1 MGKGNRIRL
10 LVCVLMA
17 SAGFVAGEAAAQE
30 AAPPA
35 EGALQVGAGSA
46 DDRDIVVTAG
56 RVPATAQS
64 TALTVNVLSAK
75 NLEASGVVDTTQL
88 QTQVPNLQFQSATG
102 TSFVYL
108 RGIGSAVFG
117 IFGGNSVAT
126 YIDGVYVPQQNA
138 AAQNLLDVDRVE
150 VLRGPQATLYG
161 RNATGGAILI
171 NSARPEFDVS
181 GSADAQYGNYNAWRL
196 RGVVNVPL
204 SDDVALRVSGVHSRR
219 DGYSTNLTDGS
230 GFDTSDYWG
239 VRTALRYRPSDRL
252 DMTLTGS
259 YTDESGA
266 PGDSKASQPNT
277 LPFLPPPRGRGQ
289 PFVDNPR
296 EAYHD
301 IADSLPGG
309 QWSLTLNAKWDAGF
323 ADLTSTTGFAKYRQG
338 PIFLDVDDT
347 AAALLEYRGNT
358 VHTRF
363 LYQDLLL
370 TSRPDSGPLEWML
383 GGTASREDTTQ
394 NARVLNP
401 GGLPPFTITV
411 TDVEAYALY
420 GQLGYSLTPHLKLV
434 AGLRYSYEQRWGSS
448 RLETAATA
456 TSARASWSDVSP
468 RFSAEYRLAENA
480 LIFVNVTKGF
490 KSGTFDPQNVTN
502 IAKPEAIW
510 SYEAGVKS
518 ELLDR
523 KLTFNLTGFH
533 YDYRRLQI
541 FQGVLSGGRIVTF
554 LQNANSARVDGIEVE
569 GAYSLTRGLRIG
581 GNFAWLDAR
590 YDSGTP
596 LVDTANSPSA
606 SSVVRADVGGNPLP
620 QAPRFTWTLFGDWR
634 IDLGPAG
641 RLDLHADYFRQSKRY
656 FTSFKDPTLMA
667 PAYDVVNARLAYT
680 LPGDRYYVALYGRNL
695 GDTLIYYGSARVPP
709 FGNSDHYA
717 PPRTYGVEL
726 GVKF

>member
-1 MGKGNRIRL
+1 MGNRICL
-10 LVCVLMA
+10 LTCALLCGAAFAVPSAVAQALDPA
-17 SAGFVAGEAAAQE
+17 S
-30 AAPPA
+30 PPA
-35 EGALQVGAGSA
+35 SGAEARPAAIGDG
-46 DDRDIVVTAG
+46 DIIVTAG
-56 RVPATAQS
+56 RVAAAAQN

-171 NSARPEFDVS
+171 NSARPEFNFS
-181 GSADAQYGNYNAWRL
+181 GSADAQYGNYNALRL

-204 SDDVALRVSGVHSRR
+204 NDDVALRVSAVHSKH

-239 VRTALRYRPSDRL
+239 VRAALRVRPSDRL
-252 DMTLTGS
+252 DVTLTGS

-289 PFVDNPR
+289 PFVNDPR
-296 EAYHD
+296 SAYHD

-370 TSRPDSGPLEWML
+370 TSRPDSGRLEWMF

-394 NARVLNP
+394 RARVLNP
-401 GGLPPFTITV
+401 GGLPPFTITK
-411 TDVEAYALY
+411 TDVEAYAVY
-420 GQLGYSLTPHLKLV
+420 GQLGYALTSELKLV

-448 RLETAATA
+448 RLETVATP
-456 TSARASWSDVSP
+456 TSARASWDDVSP
-468 RFSAEYRLAENA
+468 RFSVEYRLAKDA

-502 IAKPEAIW
+502 IAKPESIW
-510 SYEAGVKS
+510 SYEAGIKS
-518 ELLDR
+518 ELLDK

-533 YDYRRLQI
+533 YNYRQLQI

-554 LQNANSARVDGIEVE
+554 LQNANSAKVDGIEVE
-569 GAYSLTRGLRIG
+569 GAYSLTRALRVG

-590 YDSGTP
+590 YVSGTP
-596 LVDTANSPSA
+596 LVDTANSPNA
-606 SSVVRADVGGNPLP
+606 ASVVRADVGGNPLP
-620 QAPRFTWTLFGDWR
+620 QAPRFTWNLFGDWR
-634 IDLGPAG
+634 IDLGSAG
-641 RLDLHADYFRQSKRY
+641 KIDLHADYFRQSKRY

-667 PAYDVVNARLAYT
+667 PAYDVIDARITYT
-680 LPGDRYYVALYGRNL
+680 LPGDRTYLAVFGRNL
-695 GDTLIYYGSARVPP
+695 GDTLVYYGSARVPP
-709 FGNSDHYA
+709 FGDRKS
-717 PPRTYGVEL
+717 V
-726 GVKF
+726 V